1 MRYIAV
7 QILLSFPS
15 NPSHNVE
22 GSISTHLILLMIIS
36 SREEENSSVAMG
48 ADFEALREGE
58 GEGKRRVESGEQSR
72 KAVVSWAA
80 IETQMSY
87 SRSVKTYFQSEC
99 LR

>member
-72 KAVVSWAA
+72 KVVSWAA

>member
-58 GEGKRRVESGEQSR
+58 GEGKRRVESGEQRR
-72 KAVVSWAA
+72 KVVSWAA
-80 IETQMSY
+80 IETQMPY

>member
-15 NPSHNVE
+15 NPSRNEE
-22 GSISTHLILLMIIS
+22 GSINTHLILLMIIS

-58 GEGKRRVESGEQSR
+58 GKRREEWRAEQKSC
-72 KAVVSWAA
+72 
-80 IETQMSY
+80 ELG
-87 SRSVKTYFQSEC
+87 C
-99 LR
+99 N

>member
-58 GEGKRRVESGEQSR
+58 GEGKRRVESGEQRR
-72 KAVVSWAA
+72 KVVSWAA

>member
-58 GEGKRRVESGEQSR
+58 GKRRVEIGEQSR
-72 KAVVSWAA
+72 KVVSWAA